1 MTQTHLDPLVEAFLE
16 MLSAERGAAPNTLA
30 AYGRDLAGF
39 RDFLTRRKI
48 SLKDAD
54 AESIRRYL
62 DGLSSAGL
70 STATAARQ
78 LSAIRQFY
86 RFLLSDGMRGEDPSS
101 TIEGPRRRRPL
112 PHVMGES
119 QVDSLIACAQARD
132 ETPQSARLRCLL
144 EILYATGLRVS
155 ELVSLP
161 LGAVRGD
168 PHLLLVRGKGGRE
181 RVVPLGDPARAAI
194 ERYLAV
200 RPHFLAD
207 GVQSKYLF
215 PSRGGSGF
223 LTRHRFAQLLG
234 ELAAEA
240 GIPARTISP
249 HSLRHAF
256 ATHLLAHGADLRA
269 VQQMLGHADISTTEI
284 YTHVLTARM
293 QALVKQHHPMAQHD
307 SRLYDDRR

>member
-1 MTQTHLDPLVEAFLE
+1 MTRAHFDPLIEAFLE
-16 MLSAERGAAPNTLA
+16 MLSAERGAAANTLA
-30 AYGRDLAGF
+30 AYGRDLTGF

-54 AESIRRYL
+54 ADSIRRYL

-70 STATAARQ
+70 SAATAARQ

-86 RFLLSDGMRGEDPSS
+86 RFLLSDGMRQQDPSS
-101 TIEGPRRRRPL
+101 NIEGPRRRRPL
-112 PHVMGES
+112 PKVMGES
-119 QVDSLIACAQARD
+119 DVDRLIASAQTRD
-132 ETPQSARLRCLL
+132 ATPQAARLCCLL

-161 LGAVRGD
+161 LGAVRND

-181 RVVPLGDPARAAI
+181 RLVPLGDPARTAI
-194 ERYLAV
+194 EKYLAV
-200 RPHFLAD
+200 RAHFL
-207 GVQSKYLF
+207 GEGEPSKFLF
-215 PSRGGSGF
+215 PSRGGSGH

-240 GIPARTISP
+240 GLPARTISP
-249 HSLRHAF
+249 HTLRHAF

-293 QALVKQHHPMAQHD
+293 QALVNEHHPLA
-307 SRLYDDRR
+307 RNNKTP

>member
-1 MTQTHLDPLVEAFLE
+1 MTKAHFDPLIEAFLE
-16 MLSAERGAAPNTLA
+16 MLSAERGAAANTLA
-30 AYGRDLAGF
+30 AYGRDLTGF
-39 RDFLTRRKI
+39 RDFLTRRNI
-48 SLKDAD
+48 TLKDAD
-54 AESIRRYL
+54 AEIIRRYL

-70 STATAARQ
+70 SAATAARQ

-86 RFLLSDGMRGEDPSS
+86 RFLLSDGMRQEDPSS
-101 TIEGPRRRRPL
+101 NLDGPRRRRPL
-112 PHVMGES
+112 PRIMGES
-119 QVDSLIACAQARD
+119 DVDRLIASAQARN
-132 ETPQSARLRCLL
+132 ETPQAARLCCLL

-161 LGAVRGD
+161 LGAVRND

-181 RVVPLGDPARAAI
+181 RLVPLGDPARAAI
-194 ERYLAV
+194 EKYLAV
-200 RPHFLAD
+200 RAYFL
-207 GVQSKYLF
+207 GEGQQSKFLF
-215 PSRGGSGF
+215 PSRGGSGH

-240 GIPARTISP
+240 GLPAHSISP
-249 HSLRHAF
+249 HTLRHAF

-293 QALVKQHHPMAQHD
+293 QALVKQHHPLAKN
-307 SRLYDDRR
+307 

>member
-1 MTQTHLDPLVEAFLE
+1 MTKAHHDPLIEAFLE
-16 MLSAERGAAPNTLA
+16 MLSAERGAAANTLA
-30 AYGRDLAGF
+30 AYGRDLTGF

-48 SLKDAD
+48 GLKDAD
-54 AESIRRYL
+54 AEIIRRYL

-70 STATAARQ
+70 SAATAARQ

-86 RFLLSDGMRGEDPSS
+86 RFLLSDGMRKEDPSS

-112 PHVMGES
+112 PKVMGENE
-119 QVDSLIACAQARD
+119 VDRLIACAQARE
-132 ETPQSARLRCLL
+132 ETPQAARLCCLL

-161 LGAVRGD
+161 LSAVRSG
-168 PHLLLVRGKGGRE
+168 PQLLLVRGKGGRE
-181 RVVPLGDPARAAI
+181 RLVPLGDPARSAI
-194 ERYLAV
+194 EKYLAV
-200 RPHFLAD
+200 RAHFL
-207 GVQSKYLF
+207 GKGQQSKFLF
-215 PSRGGSGF
+215 PSRGGSGH

-240 GIPARTISP
+240 GLPARSISP
-249 HSLRHAF
+249 HTLRHAF
-256 ATHLLAHGADLRA
+256 ATHLLSRGADLRA

-293 QALVKQHHPMAQHD
+293 QALVKQHHPLG
-307 SRLYDDRR
+307 RG

>member
-1 MTQTHLDPLVEAFLE
+1 MTKAHFDPLIEAFLE
-16 MLSAERGAAPNTLA
+16 MLSAERGAAANTLA
-30 AYGRDLAGF
+30 AYGRDLTGF

-54 AESIRRYL
+54 ADSIRRYL

-70 STATAARQ
+70 SAATAARQ

-86 RFLLSDGMRGEDPSS
+86 RFLLSDGMRQQDPSN
-101 TIEGPRRRRPL
+101 TIDGPRRRRPL
-112 PHVMGES
+112 PKVMGES
-119 QVDSLIACAQARD
+119 EVDRLIASAQARD
-132 ETPQSARLRCLL
+132 ATPQAARLCCLL

-161 LGAVRGD
+161 LGAVRND

-181 RVVPLGDPARAAI
+181 RLVPLGDPARTAI
-194 ERYLAV
+194 EKYLAV
-200 RPHFLAD
+200 RAHFL
-207 GVQSKYLF
+207 GEEQQSKFLF
-215 PSRGGSGF
+215 PSRGGSGH

-240 GIPARTISP
+240 GLPARSISP
-249 HSLRHAF
+249 HTLRHAF

-293 QALVKQHHPMAQHD
+293 QALVKRHHPLAQ
-307 SRLYDDRR
+307 S

>member
-1 MTQTHLDPLVEAFLE
+1 MTKPSYDPLIEAFLE
-16 MLSAERGAAPNTLA
+16 MLAAERGAAANTLA
-30 AYGRDLAGF
+30 AYGRDLTGF
-39 RDFLTRRKI
+39 RDFLARRKI

-54 AESIRRYL
+54 ADSIRRYL

-70 STATAARQ
+70 SAASAARQ

-86 RFLLSDGMRGEDPSS
+86 RFLLSDGIRQDDPSS

-112 PHVMGES
+112 PKLLDENE
-119 QVDSLIACAQARD
+119 VDRLIACAQARD
-132 ETPQSARLRCLL
+132 DTPHSARLCCLL

-161 LGAVRGD
+161 LGAVRND
-168 PHLLLVRGKGGRE
+168 PQLLLVRGKGGRE
-181 RVVPLGDPARAAI
+181 RLVPLGDPARAAI
-194 ERYLAV
+194 ERYLV
-200 RPHFLAD
+200 MRTHFL
-207 GVQSKYLF
+207 GEGEQSKFLF
-215 PSRGGSGF
+215 PSRGGSGH

-240 GIPARTISP
+240 ELPVRMISP
-249 HSLRHAF
+249 HTLRHAF
-256 ATHLLAHGADLRA
+256 ATHLLSHGADLRA

-293 QALVKQHHPMAQHD
+293 QALVTQHHPLAQG
-307 SRLYDDRR
+307 